1 MENKD
6 LSVKILLQKCKTEI
20 MEKLVLEISIKLLC
34 LYLVQHMLHQIMA
47 KQFYNDLG
55 LCHCAKSYRK

>member
-20 MEKLVLEISIKLLC
+20 MEKLVLEISIKLL
-34 LYLVQHMLHQIMA
+34 HQIMA